1 MLPQCVNWPDRCD
14 FSVPRTSLFRRLK
27 TKAMQ
32 TRLGGRMWVKNEEF
46 RPLVISLCLVRDC
59 MKHNTKTIHLQN
71 LKPGDYYPHIMITSG
86 LPRLF
91 FFALAF
97 FGFCWKLANKCCSRC
112 TVHSE
117 GLGRNFWGIPLVQ
130 ICYPRVI
137 HYRRVVRYPRAV

>member
-1 MLPQCVNWPDRCD
+1 
-14 FSVPRTSLFRRLK
+14 
-27 TKAMQ
+27 
-32 TRLGGRMWVKNEEF
+32 MWVKNEEF

-97 FGFCWKLANKCCSRC
+97 FGVGASSSDESRQI
-112 TVHSE
+112 TSSAIRFFVAADFFAAAAAFALE
-117 GLGRNFWGIPLVQ
+117 GGFFPVENR
-130 ICYPRVI
+130 
-137 HYRRVVRYPRAV
+137 